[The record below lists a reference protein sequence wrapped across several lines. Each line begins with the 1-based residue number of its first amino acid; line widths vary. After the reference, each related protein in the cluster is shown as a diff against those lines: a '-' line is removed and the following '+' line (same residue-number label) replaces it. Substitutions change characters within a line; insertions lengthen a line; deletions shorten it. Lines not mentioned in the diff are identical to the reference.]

1 MRELEHIPYQSV
13 LNRRLARVIQNNEQL
28 IFVYNNRIRKYSL
41 LDGTLLANQAL
52 RNARNQRYDGIDVS
66 DLFIR

>member
-13 LNRRLARVIQNNEQL
+13 LSRRLTRVIQNNEQL
-28 IFVYNNRIRKYSL
+28 IFVYNNLIRKYSL
-41 LDGTLLANQAL
+41 SDGTLLANQAL
-52 RNARNQRYDGIDVS
+52 RNARNQRYDGTDVS